1 MTILYIRDYAGQPSV
16 IAGEDA
22 HYILNVIRL
31 RKGDLLTITNGQG
44 LAWEVKIEHSDRKSC
59 TTGNGSPLENQTNWP
74 FELRL
79 CIAPPRKPSRLEW
92 LIEKITE
99 IGVNHISLLQSR
111 RMEKSHWSYDRLNR
125 IMIAAMQQSGQ
136 FTLPRLD
143 TAIVNIETLMQDLAN
158 ISAGKYVATCDWG
171 NLPTLSA
178 VYTPT
183 SHVIMLIGPEGDF
196 DKDEIATLVSNGFQ
210 PVLFGNR
217 RLRTET
223 AAVVACAQIHTLY
236 DKA

>member
-1 MTILYIRDYAGQPSV
+1 MSILYIRDYSGQPTR
-16 IAGEDA
+16 ITGDDA

-31 RKGDLLTITNGQG
+31 RQGDLITITNGQG
-44 LAWEVKIEHSDRKSC
+44 LAWEVEIEYSDRKSC
-59 TTGNGSPLENQTNWP
+59 STGNGSLLENRTNWP
-74 FELRL
+74 FELRI
-79 CIAPPRKPSRLEW
+79 CIAPPRKPTRLEW

-99 IGVNHISLLQSR
+99 IGVNHITLLQTR

-125 IMIAAMQQSGQ
+125 IMISAMQQSGQ

-143 TAIVNIETLMQDLAN
+143 TAIVKIESIIEEMGNIN
-158 ISAGKYVATCDWG
+158 AGKFVATCDWG

-183 SHVIMLIGPEGDF
+183 SQVIMLIGPEGDF
-196 DKDEIATLVSNGFQ
+196 DKEEIALLVSGGFQ